1 MQDNKNFTF
10 WIIFLPIVS
19 IILTSSILTYKF
31 ISYEEH
37 EAHEEAI
44 KLENRFTQ
52 NVKKRIEN
60 RINRVINLIE
70 TKIEIT
76 KEEEKKNIKNIIN
89 IGYKTVEET
98 YLSNKHLPY
107 NEIIKIISKRLKNL
121 KFYSNESGY
130 FFILN
135 LDNLVL
141 MHPQKSEQN
150 KVVTNLQ
157 DKKGKY
163 FIQSFNKIASSQEGE
178 GFDSWYWKKPNTN
191 KIAKKIGYIKG
202 FKPLNLYIG
211 TAKYEED
218 INDKIKKDAL
228 KLINILK
235 YDKDEY
241 VFAINKNGTT
251 LAHINKSFINTPI
264 EKLTKI
270 EQNIINNIIKKAE
283 VKEGGFI
290 EYIPTSHNI
299 TKNNLSKKISFVKTI
314 PSLDWIVGTGQYT
327 TTLLQEL
334 QKRKKELQEEL
345 RHTTNDILI
354 ISIVIT
360 MVLIVILTSIS
371 RNLESR
377 LRDYE
382 YQLANK
388 NQSLKELNESL
399 EEKVKK
405 QLIETREKEEL
416 LHQQSKLAAM
426 GEMIGNIAHQW
437 RQPLSTISTA
447 ASGIKMH
454 KEMNL
459 LTDQEMNRS
468 LDTIVQNTKVLSQ
481 TIDDF
486 RNFFKKDKK
495 NSFFRI
501 NLTIEKV
508 ISLLSASFTNK
519 EIIIIKNLSN
529 DEIFNLENELTQ
541 ALLNII
547 NNAKDALMLKD
558 IENKYIFITTSLKN
572 DKLHIEIKDNA
583 GGISP
588 DIMHKIFEPYFT
600 TKFKSQGTGI
610 GLYMSRTI
618 IVNHMRGKLKVSNSK
633 FTYNGVDYE
642 GACFDVILDKKS

>member
-1 MQDNKNFTF
+1 MQENKNFTF

-31 ISYEEH
+31 ISYEEN
-37 EAHEEAI
+37 EAKEEAI
-44 KLENRFTQ
+44 KLEKRFTE
-52 NVKKRIEN
+52 NIKRTIKN
-60 RINRVINLIE
+60 RINRVIDLIE

-89 IGYKTVEET
+89 IGYKTVEEV
-98 YLSNKHLPY
+98 YLSNKHLSY
-107 NEIIKIISKRLKNL
+107 NEVIKKISKRLKNL
-121 KFYSNESGY
+121 KFYSNKSGY

-163 FIQSFNKIASSQEGE
+163 FIQSFRKIATSKEGE

-191 KIAKKIGYIKG
+191 KIEKKIGYIKV

-211 TAKYEED
+211 TAKYIED
-218 INDKIKKDAL
+218 INTKIKNDTL

-241 VFAINKNGTT
+241 VFVVNKQGTT
-251 LAHINKSFINTPI
+251 LSHINKDFINIPI
-264 EKLTKI
+264 EKLTNT
-270 EQNIINNIIKKAE
+270 EQGIVKNILEKAKN
-283 VKEGGFI
+283 KEGSII

-299 TKNNLSKKISFVKTI
+299 GEKLSKKISFVKTI
-314 PSLDWIVGTGQYT
+314 PSLEWIVGTGQYT
-327 TTLLQEL
+327 TKLLEEL
-334 QKRKKELQEEL
+334 EKRKEELDKELAN
-345 RHTTNDILI
+345 TTNDILI
-354 ISIVIT
+354 ISSIIT
-360 MVLIVILTSIS
+360 IVLIIILTSIS
-371 RNLESR
+371 RNLQSQLRNYES
-377 LRDYE
+377 
-382 YQLANK
+382 QLANK
-388 NQSLKELNESL
+388 NQTLKDLNESL
-399 EEKVKK
+399 EEKVKN
-405 QLIETREKEEL
+405 QLVKTREKEEL

-454 KEMNL
+454 KEIGIL
-459 LTDQEMNRS
+459 SDKEMNRS
-468 LDTIVQNTKVLSQ
+468 LDAIVLNTKVLSQ

-495 NSFFRI
+495 KNFFQI
-501 NLTIEKV
+501 DNTIEKV

-519 EIIIIKNLSN
+519 EIIIVKDLSD

-547 NNAKDALMLKD
+547 NNAKDALLINN
-558 IENKYIFITTSLKN
+558 IENKYIFITTYVKE
-572 DKLHIEIKDNA
+572 DKLHIKIKDNA
-583 GGISP
+583 GGIP
-588 DIMHKIFEPYFT
+588 LEIINKIYEPYFT
-600 TKFKSQGTGI
+600 TKFKAQGTGI
-610 GLYMSRTI
+610 GLYMSKTI
-618 IVNHMRGKLKVSNSK
+618 IEKHMKGSIKVSNTR
-633 FTYNGVDYE
+633 FTYNGIDYE

>member
-1 MQDNKNFTF
+1 MQGNKNFTF
-10 WIIFLPIVS
+10 WIIFLPILS

-31 ISYEEH
+31 ISYEKH
-37 EAHEEAI
+37 EAQEEAI
-44 KLENRFTQ
+44 KLEKRFTQ
-52 NVKKRIEN
+52 NIKKRIQN

-70 TKIEIT
+70 TKIQIT
-76 KEEEKKNIKNIIN
+76 KDEEKKNVKNIIH
-89 IGYKTVEET
+89 IGYKTIEET

-107 NEIIKIISKRLKNL
+107 DEIIKIIRQRLKNL

-135 LDNLVL
+135 LNDLVL

-163 FIQSFNKIASSQEGE
+163 FIQSFRNIANSKTGE
-178 GFDSWYWKKPNTN
+178 GFDTWYWKKPNTS
-191 KIAKKIGYIKG
+191 KIAEKIGYIKV

-211 TAKYEED
+211 TAKYKED
-218 INDKIKKDAL
+218 IDNKIKMDAL
-228 KLINILK
+228 KLINIIK

-241 VFAINKNGTT
+241 VFVINKKGTT
-251 LAHINKSFINTPI
+251 LAHINKNFINTPI
-264 EKLTKI
+264 SKLTEI
-270 EQNIINNIIKKAE
+270 EQTIINNILKKAE
-283 VKEGGFI
+283 KKEGNFI

-299 TKNNLSKKISFVKTI
+299 NKNLSKKISFVKII

-327 TTLLQEL
+327 TTLQLEL
-334 QKRKKELQEEL
+334 EKRKKELTQEL
-345 RHTTNDILI
+345 THTTNDILI

-360 MVLIVILTSIS
+360 MVLIIILTSIS
-371 RNLESR
+371 RNLQSK

-405 QLIETREKEEL
+405 QLIKTREKEEL

-447 ASGIKMH
+447 ASGMKMQN
-454 KEMNL
+454 EMNL
-459 LTDQEMNRS
+459 LTEKEMNRS
-468 LDTIVQNTKVLSQ
+468 LDAIVFNTKALSQ
-481 TIDDF
+481 TIEDF
-486 RNFFKKDKK
+486 RGFFKKDKEK
-495 NSFFRI
+495 SLFRI
-501 NLTIEKV
+501 DKTIEKV
-508 ISLLSASFTNK
+508 ILLLSASLTNK
-519 EIIIIKNLSN
+519 EITIVKNLSD
-529 DEIFNLENELTQ
+529 DEIFNLGNELMQ

-547 NNAKDALMLKD
+547 NNAKDALLVNE
-558 IENKYIFITTSLKN
+558 IENKYIFITTSLKD

-583 GGISP
+583 GGIP
-588 DIMHKIFEPYFT
+588 LEIMHKVFEPYFT

-618 IVNHMRGKLKVSNSK
+618 IVNHMKGKIEVSNST
-633 FTYNGVDYE
+633 FTYKGEKYE
-642 GACFDVILDKKS
+642 GACFDIILDKKS